1 MEVQLLIYGVVL
13 PAIAA
18 AAILMLGFR
27 PWRRKEHFD
36 GGLWATGP
44 ALAVAFLASYI
55 NVHGWGQF
63 LPTSKREWIVHL
75 AVATGVLGCGAALIR
90 KPKWVP
96 WLAGPLLIAA
106 IALLIKPI
114 DNPTHALLGVGG
126 LCGVVFILWITLEPL
141 AIRRPGASLPLAFW
155 VIFAGVAVIAEQTG
169 GITFPLY
176 CGALSATCFAAFVTS
191 LLNRRFSFQHGATPL
206 LAAIPATILWLQAW
220 YDYSGVP
227 VACFLL
233 PLLAVPLLWLGE
245 LPVITRRR
253 PWIGV
258 AARGLL
264 AAIPVA
270 IAIVLAMNTQTS
282 EPYSP

>member
-1 MEVQLLIYGVVL
+1 MEVQVLIYGVVL
-13 PAIAA
+13 PAVLAA
-18 AAILMLGFR
+18 AVFVVGFR
-27 PWRRKEHFD
+27 PWRRKEPFA
-36 GGLWATGP
+36 GGHWATGP

-55 NVHGWGQF
+55 SVQGWRQL

-75 AVATGVLGCGAALIR
+75 AVAAGVLGCGAALMR
-90 KPKWVP
+90 KPKWLP
-96 WLAGPLLIAA
+96 WLAGPLLIVA

-114 DNPTHALLGVGG
+114 DNPTHALLGLWG

-155 VIFAGVAVIAEQTG
+155 VIFAGVAVIAEHTG

-176 CGALSATCFAAFVTS
+176 CGALSAACFAAFVIS

-206 LAAIPATILWLQAW
+206 LAAIPATVLWFQAW

-227 VACFLL
+227 RVCFWL
-233 PLLAVPLLWLGE
+233 PLLSIPLLWLGE

-258 AARGLL
+258 AVRALL

-270 IAIVLAMNTQTS
+270 IAIVLAINTQS
-282 EPYSP
+282 SDPYSP